1 MGVVTTN
8 RLGEL
13 NYNQHGTLM
22 KIIRYAKANDIDVEF
37 QDGHKYIAKNMR
49 YDYFKEGKVQ
59 NPFDKTVFNIGY
71 LGEINIVDAHSK
83 SYQTWKGILERCY
96 DQNFQKYK
104 PTYKDC
110 TICEE
115 WLNYSIFKKW
125 FENNIY
131 YIQDERMDLDK
142 DILHKG
148 NKCYCPQYC
157 IFVPSRINTLFTNG
171 TNVRGKFPVGV
182 TLDRT
187 TYRARLST
195 LEERKD
201 LGHYKNIEDA
211 FQAYKI
217 AKEQYIKEVADK
229 YKDQIPLQLYNVM
242 YNYKVEITD

>member
-1 MGVVTTN
+1 MGKVTTD

-22 KIIRYAKANDIDVEF
+22 KIIRYANSMDIDIEF
-37 QDGHKYIAKNMR
+37 QDDNKYITKHRR
-49 YDYFKEGKVQ
+49 YDDFIKGKVQ

-83 SYQTWKGILERCY
+83 SYHTWKGILERCY

-125 FENNIY
+125 FENHIY
-131 YIQDERMDLDK
+131 YIQGERMDLDK

-171 TNVRGKFPVGV
+171 TNVRGKLPVGV

-195 LEERKD
+195 LEGRKD
-201 LGHYKNIEDA
+201 LGHYKNIEYA

-217 AKEQYIKEVADK
+217 AKEQYIKKVADI
-229 YKDQIPLQLYNVM
+229 YKDKIPLQLYNAM
-242 YNYKVEITD
+242 YDYKVEITD

>member
-22 KIIRYAKANDIDVEF
+22 KIIRYTKANDIDVEF

-148 NKCYCPQYC
+148 NKCYCPQCC

-195 LEERKD
+195 LEGRKD

-229 YKDQIPLQLYNVM
+229 YKDQIPLQLYNAM